1 MKNAFSRQN
10 ILIAILL
17 IVAVVALIMFLS
29 DGTQSASPETQVN
42 TPTPSVDRTS
52 ALKIFL
58 EPQFVELSGSV
69 PTSVLSPLQAY
80 ATYEDDPLPPEQLRA
95 LDMKVGGKAL
105 VSWDAPRD
113 ATVVSYAIYRTGE
126 TDSDEVIVAKS
137 LEDTSIV
144 DQELNDGELYQYS
157 VYSVAADGTESAR
170 YAQVEV
176 VPTDQSGPAS
186 PTNVKQEDTDE
197 GSVALTWEL
206 SSDEDVV
213 EQLVFRAD
221 AEGELGE
228 VIAVLSSTERS
239 YEDADIVPET
249 DYYYSIVASD
259 EAGNTSPVLV
269 RPSSGRVNPFE
280 RLFP

>member
-1 MKNAFSRQN
+1 MKNAISRQT
-10 ILIAILL
+10 ILVAILL
-17 IVAVVALIMFLS
+17 IVAVVALVMFLS
-29 DGTQSASPETQVN
+29 DGSQDVATETQVN
-42 TPTPSVDRTS
+42 VPTPNADRTN
-52 ALKIFL
+52 ALSVFL
-58 EPQFVELSGSV
+58 EPQFVELSGGI
-69 PTSVLSPLQAY
+69 PTSVLSPLPAY
-80 ATYEDDPLPPEQLRA
+80 ATNEDDPLPPEQLRA

-105 VSWDAPRD
+105 VSWNAPRD
-113 ATVVSYAIYRTGE
+113 ATVTSYTVYRTSE
-126 TDSDEVIVAKS
+126 TDADQVTVAKS
-137 LEDTSIV
+137 LKDTSIV
-144 DQELNDGELYQYS
+144 DQELNDGELYSYA
-157 VYSVAADGTESAR
+157 VYSVASDGTESTR

-176 VPTDQSGPAS
+176 VPSDQSSPAS

-221 AEGELGE
+221 QEGELGE
-228 VIAVLSSTERS
+228 VIAVLTATENS
-239 YEDADIVPET
+239 YEDADIAPET

-269 RPSSGRVNPFE
+269 RPSSGRTNPFE